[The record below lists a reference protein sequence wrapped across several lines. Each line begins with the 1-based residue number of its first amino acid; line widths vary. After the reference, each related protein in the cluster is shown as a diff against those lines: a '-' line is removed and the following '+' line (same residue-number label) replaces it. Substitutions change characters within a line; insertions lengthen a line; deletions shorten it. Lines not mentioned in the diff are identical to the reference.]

1 MDSTPLTN
9 PTISVLSSGIKGD
22 RGAPGAPGL
31 TGGPGL
37 RGDKGNQGLPGLAG
51 RDGFDGL
58 RGEKGEPGLM
68 PPPGPKGEPGRPGLS
83 GPKGDRGV
91 PGPQGIQG
99 LQGQRGEEGLMGAV
113 GLVGMQGPQGLR
125 GEIGLQG
132 PSGLDGAPGS
142 PGARGDR
149 GAACTQGPDYLTG
162 MLLVKHSQS
171 TEVPQCEA
179 GQVKLWDGYSLLYV
193 DGNDYP
199 HNQDLGSPG
208 SCMKKFSTLPV
219 ITCNNNNVC
228 NYASRNDRSFWLST
242 TAPVPMM
249 PVAEREMEQYISRCV
264 VCEVPS
270 NVIAVH
276 SQTLEI
282 PLCPRGWEGLWIGYS
297 FLMVSG
303 NACLCVF
310 IAIDGGLCL
319 FSAHWRR

>member
-1 MDSTPLTN
+1 
-9 PTISVLSSGIKGD
+9 
-22 RGAPGAPGL
+22 
-31 TGGPGL
+31 
-37 RGDKGNQGLPGLAG
+37 
-51 RDGFDGL
+51 
-58 RGEKGEPGLM
+58 M
-68 PPPGPKGEPGRPGLS
+68 PPPGPKGEPGRPGLM
-83 GPKGDRGV
+83 GEKGDRGL

-99 LQGQRGEEGLMGAV
+99 LQGERGEEGLMGAI
-113 GLVGMQGPQGLR
+113 GLVGGQGIQGLR

-132 PSGLDGAPGS
+132 NPGLDGAPGQA
-142 PGARGDR
+142 GAKGDR
-149 GAACTQGPDYLTG
+149 GASCTQGPDYLTG

-282 PLCPRGWEGLWIGYS
+282 PGCPGGWEGLWIGYS

-303 NACLCVF
+303 QMWSRECGFEPFCFSSYSTLEWATEEVVSSWPDLDRACRTS
-310 IAIDGGLCL
+310 GRHRSS
-319 FSAHWRR
+319 SATEARATATTTIHRTASGWSPWTTTSSSRAPT